1 MNAMSTTGR
10 VAMAA
15 LMAGLLTA
23 GVAQAAGLELSYKQ
37 AERFADAGDGPL
49 ERERNLAELESY
61 LRAQAERR
69 LPASQTLS
77 IELLDLNL
85 AGDVKPVG
93 RNMDRL
99 RVVKQVDWP
108 SLEMRYVLREG
119 DKTLREGK
127 VRLADM
133 SFLDRGSSL
142 QHASSEPLRYEK
154 RMLDDW
160 FDKEFRPAPAKTAGR

>member
-1 MNAMSTTGR
+1 MSAMINGR
-10 VAMAA
+10 VAVAA
-15 LMAGLLTA
+15 LMLGLLAA
-23 GVAQAAGLELSYKQ
+23 GAAQAASLELSYKQ
-37 AERFADAGDGPL
+37 PERFADAGDGPL

-69 LPASQTLS
+69 LPATQKLS

-99 RVVKQVDWP
+99 RVIKQVDWP
-108 SLEMRYVLREG
+108 SLEMRYVLSEG

-133 SFLDRGSSL
+133 SFLDRGSSV
-142 QHASSEPLRYEK
+142 QHGSSEPLRYEK

-160 FDKEFRPAPAKTAGR
+160 FDKEFGAAPAKTAGR

>member
-1 MNAMSTTGR
+1 MSAMINGR
-10 VAMAA
+10 VAVAT
-15 LMAGLLTA
+15 LLVGLLAA
-23 GVAQAAGLELSYKQ
+23 GAVQAAGLELSYKQ
-37 AERFADAGDGPL
+37 PERFADAGDGPL

-69 LPASQTLS
+69 LPATQKLS

-93 RNMDRL
+93 RNMERL
-99 RVVKQVDWP
+99 RVIKQVDWP
-108 SLEMRYVLREG
+108 SLEMRYVLSEG
-119 DKTLREGK
+119 DKILREAK

-133 SFLDRGSSL
+133 SFMDRGGSL

-160 FDKEFRPAPAKTAGR
+160 FDQEFGAAPAKTAGR